1 MDLASNITSS
11 SLLAL
16 QTAQLC
22 MPLYIQRKDRVK
34 ENRMAKGKMDT
45 SSHFFTETKL
55 HLLMALGEA
64 RRWPVWCWLPDL
76 HLVSLPPW
84 MLRGNIG
91 GGANKKGQKANEAP
105 QLREL
110 VLLIPFHWKSMR
122 SYCWQDQTPIAKS
135 TNAHSAVQTN
145 QQHRADV
152 WQQLES
158 TEVALLA
165 APPVWVR
172 VLKTAYNVQ
181 QRFKL
186 F

>member
-64 RRWPVWCWLPDL
+64 RR
-76 HLVSLPPW
+76 
-84 MLRGNIG
+84 
-91 GGANKKGQKANEAP
+91 
-105 QLREL
+105 
-110 VLLIPFHWKSMR
+110 
-122 SYCWQDQTPIAKS
+122 
-135 TNAHSAVQTN
+135 
-145 QQHRADV
+145 
-152 WQQLES
+152 
-158 TEVALLA
+158 
-165 APPVWVR
+165 
-172 VLKTAYNVQ
+172 
-181 QRFKL
+181 
-186 F
+186 